1 MKPDLLRIEAG
12 GLNFGCLTAGPRP
25 PFSGAAAPAAICCGW
40 LAPERRSGR
49 QVDEARKHS
58 HWQAGSQPGSR
69 PLPIIRC
76 PRLGRQKRPRVE
88 ERVMA
93 SVPLRQDVSRLRPVG
108 ERRGYRVPDS

>member
-1 MKPDLLRIEAG
+1 VHEQAEPCTVAISGREDRKKV
-12 GLNFGCLTAGPRP
+12 TAGR
-25 PFSGAAAPAAICCGW
+25 
-40 LAPERRSGR
+40 
-49 QVDEARKHS
+49 
-58 HWQAGSQPGSR
+58 SQPGSR